1 MKLSL
6 VIPCYN
12 EEDNVELFYKEVNDC
27 FEEQIMDY
35 EFIFVNDG
43 SQDKTMN
50 KLKKLYKQREK
61 DNIKVIGFSR
71 NFGKEAAIYAG
82 LQQAEGEYT
91 AIIDADLQQ
100 RPQVVLSMVEI
111 LDKEEEYDCVAAFQ
125 DKRSEGMILSFFKRT
140 FYKIINMV
148 ADTKFVSGASD
159 FRCFRKNMR
168 LAIISMSEYHRFSKG
183 IFSWVGF
190 ETKYIPYK
198 AEKRNAGTSK
208 WSFRKL
214 YKYGMD
220 GILSFS
226 IAPLKLATYVGT
238 ICAFLALV
246 YMFVIFLQKLMFGID
261 VPGHATVVTLIL
273 FIGGVQL
280 FFLGVL
286 GEYISKMYI
295 QEKKRP
301 IYITRETFGVAEK
314 KEEDELSDKKE

>member
-125 DKRSEGMILSFFKRT
+125 DKRNEGMILSFFKRA

-246 YMFVIFLQKLMFGID
+246 YMFFIFLQKLMFGID

-314 KEEDELSDKKE
+314 KEEDELSD

>member
-125 DKRSEGMILSFFKRT
+125 DKRNEGMILSFFKRA

>member
-27 FEEQIMDY
+27 FEGKIPDY

-43 SQDKTMN
+43 SQDKTMK
-50 KLKKLYKQREK
+50 KLKEIYKNRKK

-111 LDKEEEYDCVAAFQ
+111 LDREEDYDCVAAYQ
-125 DKRSEGMILSFFKRT
+125 DKRNEGAVLSFFKRA
-140 FYKIINMV
+140 FYKIINLV
-148 ADTKFVSGASD
+148 ADTRFVSGASD

-168 LAIISMSEYHRFSKG
+168 SAIISMSEYHRFSKG

-198 AEKRNAGTSK
+198 AEMRNAGTSK

-220 GILSFS
+220 GIISFS

-246 YMFVIFLQKLMFGID
+246 YMFVVFLQKIMFGID

-280 FFLGVL
+280 FFLGIL

-301 IYITRETFGVAEK
+301 IYITRETLGVEEK
-314 KEEDELSDKKE
+314 EVV